1 MSICIQV
8 RGGGGAGKSFTF
20 INLLKKIF
28 FSIKFLREF
37 MTLQIIKNPY
47 SSVICVFI
55 KFAIFAY
62 QLCSLIFL

>member
-1 MSICIQV
+1 MSICIRV
-8 RGGGGAGKSFTF
+8 WGGGGAGKSSTF
-20 INLLKKIF
+20 IKLLKKIF
-28 FSIKFLREF
+28 FSIKFLWEF
-37 MTLQIIKNPY
+37 MTLQTIKNPC